1 MVGYAGVIINSST
14 SALDKAFT
22 YAVPDKIMNEVKIGS
37 RVMVPFGKGNRRT
50 EGFVVSLPDSA
61 HGDVKEIYCL
71 CDETPLFT
79 EQDLQLIEGMREK
92 YLCTYIECI
101 KVLIPSGI
109 TKGIKLKKEN
119 FVFKGEALSGRY
131 DKEPYRSIWAAVE
144 ANNGKYN
151 KNRLSE
157 EFGLSLSSVTSMIRN
172 GFLLQKEGVIS
183 RYSRREYDSYSK
195 KELNRQQ
202 KAVVDRIL
210 ESGSSEFL
218 IHGVTGSGKTEIY
231 MHLVSEMIRCGKD
244 SIILVPEISL
254 TPQMVERFKGR
265 FGGEISVFHSRLSQ
279 GERFDEWFRVR
290 KGKVRVAIGARS
302 ALFLPFSNLGMI
314 IIDEEHEGSYKSD
327 SDPKY
332 HAREVAEMKS
342 GLTGCKVVLGSATPA
357 VETYYR
363 AVQGEME
370 LFTLKERADGAKMPE
385 IRTVDMREELK
396 RNNRSI
402 FSQELISGI
411 EECLAKKEQVIL
423 FLNRRG
429 FSTFV
434 SCRSCGYVYT
444 CDSCDISLTYHHDSG
459 MLTCH
464 YCGKSRKLD
473 KLCPSC
479 GSKYIKYFGIGTE
492 RLESEA
498 RRQFPVART
507 LRMDFDTTRRKDSHE
522 SIYRKFKNHE
532 ADILIGT
539 QMVAK
544 GLDFKN
550 VTLVGIIAA
559 DLSLN
564 LPDFRSGE
572 RTFQLI
578 TQVSGRAG
586 RGKKSGKVIVQ
597 TYNPDNSS
605 ITHAVNGDY
614 EGFFRDEIEIR
625 RHMEY
630 PPFSDIMS
638 INMSSVN
645 EELLIK
651 SIQNVGI
658 NLKNIIDRCDKIE
671 LLGPS
676 PCMISKIKDSYRWQ
690 LILKGRIEPEFADY
704 IRKTIYDLT
713 KDVYNSIRIS
723 MDINPASLL

>member
-1 MVGYAGVIINSST
+1 VVGYAGIIINSST
-14 SALDKAFT
+14 AALDKAFT
-22 YAVPDKIMNEVKIGS
+22 YAVPDKIMNEVKIGC

-50 EGFVVSLPDSA
+50 EGFVVSLPESA
-61 HGDVKEIYCL
+61 QGEVKEIYGL

-79 EQDLQLIEGMREK
+79 EQDLLLIEGMREK

-109 TKGIKLKKEN
+109 TKGIKMKKEN
-119 FVFKGEALSGRY
+119 LVFTGGALSGRY
-131 DKEPYRSIWAAVE
+131 DKEPYRCIWSVVE

-157 EFGLSLSSVTSMIRN
+157 EFGMSLSSVTSMIKN
-172 GFLLQKEGVIS
+172 GFLIQKEGVIS

-210 ESGSSEFL
+210 ESESREFL

-290 KGKVRVAIGARS
+290 EGKVRVAIGARS

-411 EECLAKKEQVIL
+411 EECLSKKEQVIL

-498 RRQFPVART
+498 RRQFPGART
-507 LRMDFDTTRRKDSHE
+507 LRMDFDTTRKKDSHE

-658 NLKNIIDRCDKIE
+658 ILKNIAAGCDRIE

>member
-1 MVGYAGVIINSST
+1 LVRYAGVIINSS
-14 SALDKAFT
+14 SAALDKAFT
-22 YAVPDKIMNEVKIGS
+22 YAVPEKIADEVKIGS
-37 RVMVPFGKGNRRT
+37 RLMVPFGKGNRRA
-50 EGFVVSLPDSA
+50 EGFVISLPDSA
-61 HGDVKEIYCL
+61 PGEVKEIHSV
-71 CDETPLFT
+71 CDETPLFSS
-79 EQDLQLIEGMREK
+79 QDLTLIEMMRKK

-101 KVLIPSGI
+101 KILIPSGI
-109 TKGIKLKKEN
+109 TKGIKMKKEN
-119 FVFKGEALSGRY
+119 FVHTGEALAGRY
-131 DKEPYRSIWAAVE
+131 DKEPYRSIWSIVE
-144 ANNGKYN
+144 TNNGKYN
-151 KNRLSE
+151 KNRLAE
-157 EFGLSLSSVTSMIRN
+157 EFGLSLSSVTNMIKN
-172 GFLLQKEGVIS
+172 GYLVQKEGVIS
-183 RYSRREYDSYSK
+183 RWSTREYDSYSK
-195 KELNRQQ
+195 KKLNAQQ
-202 KAVVDRIL
+202 QAVVDRIL
-210 ESGSSEFL
+210 ESGSREFL

-231 MHLVSEMIRCGKD
+231 MHLVSEMIKSGRD
-244 SIILVPEISL
+244 SVILVPEIAL

-265 FGGEISVFHSRLSQ
+265 FGSGISVFHSRLSQ

-290 KGKVRVAIGARS
+290 EGNVKVAIGARS
-302 ALFLPFSNLGMI
+302 ALFLPFQNLGMI
-314 IIDEEHEGSYKSD
+314 IIDEEHESSYKSD
-327 SDPKY
+327 CDPKY

-342 GLTGCKVVLGSATPA
+342 SLTGCKVVLGSATPA
-357 VETYYR
+357 LETYHR

-370 LFTLKERADGAKMPE
+370 LLTLRERADGAEMPD
-385 IRTVDMREELK
+385 IQVVDMREELK

-402 FSQELISGI
+402 FSQELINSI
-411 EECLAKKEQVIL
+411 EECLSKKEQVIL

-473 KLCPSC
+473 RLCPSC

-498 RRQFPVART
+498 RTQFPGARI
-507 LRMDFDTTRRKDSHE
+507 LRMDFDTTRKKDSHE

-586 RGKKSGKVIVQ
+586 RGRKRGRVIVQ

-605 ITHAVNGDY
+605 ITHAVKGDY
-614 EGFFRDEIEIR
+614 EGFFSDEIEIR
-625 RHMEY
+625 RHMGY
-630 PPFSDIMS
+630 PPFADIMS
-638 INMSSVN
+638 INMSSEN

-658 NLKNIIDRCDKIE
+658 ILKNLAAGYDKIDM
-671 LLGPS
+671 LGPS

-690 LILKGRIEPEFADY
+690 LILKGKIEPEIADY

-723 MDINPASLL
+723 MDVNPASLL

>member
-1 MVGYAGVIINSST
+1 VFTYAGVIINSSS
-14 SALDKAFT
+14 SALDRAFT
-22 YAVPDKIMNEVKIGS
+22 YAIPDALSNELKVGS
-37 RVMVPFGKGNRRT
+37 RVLVPFGKGNRRT
-50 EGFVVSLPDSA
+50 EGFVVSLIDSVQ
-61 HGDVKEIYCL
+61 GEVKEISGL
-71 CDETPLFT
+71 CDEIPLFT
-79 EQDLQLIEGMREK
+79 EKDLTLIEWMREK
-92 YLCTYIECI
+92 YLCTYLECI

-109 TKGIKLKKEN
+109 TKGIRTRKEN
-119 FVFKGEALSGRY
+119 YVFTGEALAGRY
-131 DKEPYRSIWAAVE
+131 DREPYRGIWSLVE

-157 EFGLSLSSVTSMIRN
+157 EFGLSLSSVTSMIKN
-172 GFLLQKEGVIS
+172 GFLLQREGTVS
-183 RYSRREYDSYSK
+183 RYSKREYESYSRL
-195 KELNRQQ
+195 ELNRQQ
-202 KAVVDRIL
+202 KVVVDGIL
-210 ESGSSEFL
+210 GSEGTEFL

-231 MHLVSEMIRCGKD
+231 MHLVSEMISKGRD

-265 FGGEISVFHSRLSQ
+265 FGSGISVFHSRLSQ
-279 GERFDEWFRVR
+279 GERFDEWFRV
-290 KGKVRVAIGARS
+290 KEGKVRVAIGARS
-302 ALFLPFSNLGMI
+302 ALFLPFSDLGMI
-314 IIDEEHEGSYKSD
+314 IIDEEHEASYKSD

-332 HAREVAEMKS
+332 HAREVARMKS

-357 VETYYR
+357 LETYYR
-363 AVQGEME
+363 AVQGEIE
-370 LFTLKERADGAKMPE
+370 LYTLKERADGAKMPDVE
-385 IRTVDMREELK
+385 VVDMREELK
-396 RNNRSI
+396 KNNRSI
-402 FSQELISGI
+402 FSQELSEGI
-411 EECLAKKEQVIL
+411 EECLARREQVIL

-444 CDSCDISLTYHHDSG
+444 CDSCDISLTYHHESG
-459 MLTCH
+459 LLTCH

-498 RRQFPVART
+498 RRHFPGAKI
-507 LRMDFDTTRRKDSHE
+507 LRMDFDTTRKKDSHE
-522 SIYRKFKNHE
+522 SIYTRFKNHE

-544 GLDFKN
+544 GLDFKG

-564 LPDFRSGE
+564 LPDFRSNE

-586 RGKKSGKVIVQ
+586 RGRKSGKVIVQ
-597 TYNPDNSS
+597 TYNPENSS
-605 ITHAVNGDY
+605 IKHAVKGDY
-614 EGFFRDEIEIR
+614 EGFFKEEIEIR

-630 PPFSDIMS
+630 PPFADIMS
-638 INMSSVN
+638 INMSSEN

-658 NLKNIIDRCDKIE
+658 ILKNMAADYDRID

-690 LILKGRIEPEFADY
+690 LVLKGRIEPEFADY